1 MSLALLIMALQAAP
15 PAAPAEPT
23 IEVGRASWAGFE
35 RLNSRLSL
43 PTVSMIASVQDILR
57 SRQCP
62 AIAQPIND
70 FDITVNFA
78 VRFDQANRPLRIVV
92 EEIGCRPLELLVA
105 GAVRDLIRH
114 RYLDVPNTG
123 TARWYG
129 NSISFNL
136 AS

>member
-1 MSLALLIMALQAAP
+1 MSLALLIIALQAAQ

-23 IEVGRASWAGFE
+23 IEVGRATWEGFE

-43 PTVSMIASVQDILR
+43 PTVRMVAAVQDILR

-62 AIAQPIND
+62 SIRQPIND
-70 FDITVNFA
+70 FNITVNFA
-78 VRFDQANRPLRIVV
+78 VRFDEANRPLRIVV
-92 EEIGCRPLELLVA
+92 EEMGCRPLENLVA
-105 GAVRDLIRH
+105 GTVRDIIRH
-114 RYLDVPNTG
+114 RHVDVPNTG

-129 NSISFNL
+129 NSINFNL